1 MKMIR
6 CVSSKVLEAYILLES
21 NVAGK
26 NLTGVISSISLV
38 CTSQC
43 QSSLVLYL
51 LAPYLLACK
60 HVPAWPVYQ
69 LKSGRVWVG
78 EICECVSLKKLL
90 SGLMVNNL

>member
-1 MKMIR
+1 MIR
-6 CVSSKVLEAYILLES
+6 CVSSKVLKAYILLES

-38 CTSQC
+38 GTSQC

-51 LAPYLLACK
+51 LACK
-60 HVPAWPVYQ
+60 LYVQHVPAWPVYQ

-78 EICECVSLKKLL
+78 EICECVSLKNYFLC
-90 SGLMVNNL
+90 